1 MRVPALGHPLQL
13 GPTTPLRPGPP
24 ATIPMIRSLLLLLA
38 TSALPALA
46 FQDGQDV
53 PPIQEEGE
61 FYVINISE
69 EADKTLKLEQFV
81 QLCQEAT
88 GFNFTYSDMTK
99 QPLSERNVRL
109 LGTKRIP
116 KRDFYSWFEIMMVIN
131 NFACVEIGPPHLS
144 VVEIQSLEASA
155 GSRGGGIK
163 ANAKWVQP
171 EDVDDYADRPATLI
185 TTVVTLDN
193 TDVRQLSTNLRP
205 LLMDPATE
213 GIMNAG
219 QSNSLILTGFGSK
232 IASVV
237 RLLEVIDEADA
248 QEEVA
253 APVFDIVPLEF
264 ASADDVADLLDELLE
279 ARRNALQTAA
289 QDRAPSGT
297 PNPTQRQPEA
307 KVMVQARTSSLLIM
321 AMPDEMPMI
330 KEMIA
335 RLDVEVIEP
344 ERNYHIYALQNV
356 EATEI
361 AGVLDDFLQDAS
373 ALAES
378 GTGTGGRAGATG
390 GGSSNQNDVV
400 VVADEVTNSL
410 LIAANKTRYAEVI
423 DLLQMLDRRQDQVLI
438 ETALIELSGSNLFD
452 LGVELGFADL
462 PGVGEVGGF
471 GVTSFGLSTIEDLD
485 PLDGIPD
492 SKVPNLG
499 AGFTFGILDGDDFA
513 LPILVK
519 AAEANENSNVLN
531 IPSVLVSNNGSATV
545 STVDQEP
552 YSETT
557 SNTTSTESGF
567 GGYVDAGITMRI
579 SPSISAARYLRL
591 GIELEI
597 SNFGASVAEDIPPPI
612 IERSLVTTVNVP
624 DGDTMVIGGIITDN
638 KRESVSKFPI
648 LGDLPGVGFLFRNT
662 SRSGDR
668 TSLYFF
674 VTPHILQDE
683 DFADLAELSYRAKQD
698 AAERIGLDR
707 IRMVDDSFSID
718 DELFSLEPF
727 QLPRF
732 QAPESGEVSAE
743 DLGLDPLRREQ
754 LLEAAR
760 QDAEDKAPAPTDEQP
775 PTSEP
780 ATPAATPAG
789 QEG

>member
-1 MRVPALGHPLQL
+1 M
-13 GPTTPLRPGPP
+13 LRSL
-24 ATIPMIRSLLLLLA
+24 TLLLLSSFLPVLA
-38 TSALPALA
+38 VQAT
-46 FQDGQDV
+46 DGEV
-53 PPIQEEGE
+53 PPIQAEGD

-69 EADKTLKLEQFV
+69 DAEKPLTLEMFV
-81 QLCQEAT
+81 SLCQEAT
-88 GFNFTYSDMTK
+88 GLNFTFGKEAEGTLTQDH
-99 QPLSERNVRL
+99 VRL

-131 NFACVEIGPPHLS
+131 GYACVEIGPPHLS
-144 VVEIQSLEASA
+144 VIEIQSLQSSA
-155 GSRGGGIK
+155 GARGGGIK
-163 ANAKWVQP
+163 SNAKWVQP
-171 EDVDDYADRPATLI
+171 DEVQDYADRPATLI
-185 TTVVTLDN
+185 TTVVTLAN
-193 TDVRQLSTNLRP
+193 TDVRTLSTNLRP

-248 QEEVA
+248 PEDVPS
-253 APVFDIVPLEF
+253 PVFDIVPLEF

-279 ARRNALQTAA
+279 ARRNAVQTAGEG
-289 QDRAPSGT
+289 RT
-297 PNPTQRQPEA
+297 PGGQQNPTQRQPEA

-321 AMPDEMPMI
+321 AMPEEMPMI

-335 RLDVEVIEP
+335 RLDVDVIEP

-356 EATEI
+356 EAADI
-361 AGVLDDFLQDAS
+361 ATVLDDFLQDAS

-378 GTGTGGRAGATG
+378 GTGTGGRAGQPA
-390 GGSSNQNDVV
+390 SNNNQNDVV

-410 LIAANKTRYAEVI
+410 LIAANKTRYAEVV
-423 DLLQMLDRRQDQVLI
+423 DLLELLDRRQDQVLI
-438 ETALIELSGSNLFD
+438 ETALIELTGSNLFD

-499 AGFTFGILDGDDFA
+499 TGFTFGILDGDDFA
-513 LPILVK
+513 LPILVH
-519 AAEANENSNVLN
+519 AAETNENANVLN
-531 IPSVLVSNNGSATV
+531 VPSVLVSNNGSATV
-545 STVDQEP
+545 STINQEP
-552 YSETT
+552 YSET
-557 SNTTSTESGF
+557 NINQTSTSEGHA
-567 GGYVDAGITMRI
+567 GYVDAGITMRI

-591 GIELEI
+591 GVELEI
-597 SNFGASVAEDIPPPI
+597 SNFAGSGSPPPVT
-612 IERSLVTTVNVP
+612 RRNLSTTVNVP
-624 DGDTMVIGGIITDN
+624 DGDTMVIGGVITDN
-638 KRESVSKFPI
+638 KRETTNKFPI

-662 SRSGDR
+662 SETGTR
-668 TSLYFF
+668 TTLYFF
-674 VTPHILQDE
+674 VTPHILHDE
-683 DFADLAELSYRAKQD
+683 DFADLAEHSYRAKQD
-698 AAERIGLDR
+698 AADRIGLDR
-707 IRMVDDSFSID
+707 IRMVDESFSVD

-743 DLGLDPLRREQ
+743 DLGIDPMRREE

-760 QDAEDKAPAPTDEQP
+760 ENGAQVPPSAEDPG
-775 PTSEP
+775 EP
-780 ATPAATPAG
+780 EVPSQPAAAT
-789 QEG
+789 EG